1 MLMVARWVIVGIW
14 VALLT
19 VRVIV
24 VSLHPDADLTVFGI
38 AEGVSIA
45 AGLGVIGFA
54 VLRARS
60 LRRRHADE
68 ALARAIRGVD
78 PTVWIVPAAPTP
90 ELRETIA
97 AVRPDSELRSR
108 VTWAFGAT
116 EASLW
121 ELDGRR
127 ATRLLVIR
135 WSRVMHVGLED
146 LPDPDGHGTACAVA
160 LHHVRPDDTT
170 AVATFF
176 VRTAPGSDRL
186 LRRGRRLDDL
196 LARLARE
203 RIIA

>member
-1 MLMVARWVIVGIW
+1 MVARWVIVGVW
-14 VALLT
+14 AALLA
-19 VRVIV
+19 VRLVV
-24 VSLHPDADLTVFGI
+24 VSLHPNADLTVFSI
-38 AEGVSIA
+38 AEGVSVV
-45 AGLGVIGFA
+45 AGLSVIGFA
-54 VLRARS
+54 VLRARA
-60 LRRRHADE
+60 LRLRHADE

-90 ELRETIA
+90 ELRETVA
-97 AVRPDSELRSR
+97 AVRPDDELQSR

-127 ATRLLVIR
+127 ASRLLVIR

-146 LPDPDGHGTACAVA
+146 LPAPDGRGTACAVA
-160 LHHVRPDDTT
+160 VHHVRHDDTT

-186 LRRGRRLDDL
+186 LRRGQRLDDL

>member
-1 MLMVARWVIVGIW
+1 MLLVVRWVIVGVW
-14 VALLT
+14 AALLAA
-19 VRVIV
+19 RVIV
-24 VSLHPDADLTVFGI
+24 VSVHPDADLTGFGI
-38 AEGVSIA
+38 AEGAAIA
-45 AGLGVIGFA
+45 GGLCVIGFA

-60 LRRRHADE
+60 LRRRHADD

-90 ELRETIA
+90 ELREAVA
-97 AVRPDSELRSR
+97 AVRPETELRSR

-127 ATRLLVIR
+127 ATRLLIIR

-146 LPDPDGHGTACAVA
+146 LPDPSGRGTACAVA
-160 LHHVRPDDTT
+160 LHHVRFDDTT

-176 VRTAPGSDRL
+176 VRAAAGSDRL
-186 LRRGRRLDDL
+186 LRRGQRLDDL